1 MATHSS
7 ILSWRIPR
15 TEEPGGLEFMGVTK
29 ELNMTEAT
37 RQQLPYPTIRSFHS
51 IPFHFTLLSG
61 EAP

>member
-37 RQQLPYPTIRSFHS
+37 RQLPYPTIRSFHS